1 MSSITYGGKLLM
13 KAENNNKNKNDDYM
27 YDYASYPFDEPK
39 VYLDATC
46 EDYYPQVLFSW
57 SDDSVVLVRGAN
69 VIEYTKSN
77 FAELLAKDKEGN
89 IIWVDGRTAPYEDCW
104 DGEYLNETR
113 GAQEF
118 KVTLYNIETLQKKRY
133 KMVLDETT
141 ELDAWDFRRLS
152 EFVDADTLGSH
163 SLIKDGVFYQYVGND
178 KNLVIP
184 DSVTEI
190 DWNTFVNQQQF
201 ESITI
206 PKTVVNIPYN
216 IAEHCTVN
224 RIEVDESNPKY
235 CSKDGCLIDKETNTL
250 VWCYSGNVIPND
262 ILIEKIGNGA
272 FVNREDI
279 KNVVIPN
286 GIQEIEG
293 SAFRNCINLEKIII
307 PKSVIKIGR
316 FAFSNCKNLTEI
328 NLPSELTSIESY
340 VFENCSN
347 LLSVCIPDSLTTIES
362 GVFIGCDKLKEIKL
376 PEDCLK
382 ESKKLYGSKLTKEN
396 NEWKIIEPQV
406 TRNFAGFSF

>member
-13 KAENNNKNKNDDYM
+13 KPEKTNTNPKDDYID
-27 YDYASYPFDEPK
+27 DYTSYPFEEPK
-39 VYLDATC
+39 VYLDGTC
-46 EDYYPQVLFSW
+46 ETYHPQYSFSW
-57 SDDSVVLVRGAN
+57 GDDSVVLVRDTT
-69 VIEYTKSN
+69 VVEYTESS
-77 FAELLAKDKEGN
+77 FTELLAKDKDGN
-89 IIWVDGRTAPYEDCW
+89 IIWVDGRGAPYSDCW

-113 GAQEF
+113 GGQEF
-118 KVTLYNIETLQKKRY
+118 KVVLYDIETLQKKRY

-141 ELDAWDFRRLS
+141 EFDAWDFRRLS

-163 SLIKDGVFYQYVGND
+163 LLIKDGVFYQYVGND

-190 DWNTFVNQQQF
+190 GWNTFVNQQQF

-206 PKTVVNIPYN
+206 PKTVVNIPCN

-362 GVFIGCDKLKEIKL
+362 SAFIGCNKLKEIEL
-376 PEDCLK
+376 PDECLE
-382 ESKKLYGSKLTKEN
+382 ESKKYYGSKIIKEN
-396 NEWKIIEPQV
+396 NVWKIIERQA